1 MTPIKPGPSQ
11 IGSREDRARRLCKSP
26 AALQGL
32 TGIVIP
38 SRKTQ
43 ARHSSQL
50 CSIRGKSGGARPG
63 GEPYRRIGQT
73 SGQLASRRA
82 LRVAEAW
89 RFFSLVRLLIAVALK
104 GDPLIYARADRAA
117 GAGKRQKGI
126 AGALVVLGARSRS
139 DYEIQAVAVGT
150 RLELEK

>member
-1 MTPIKPGPSQ
+1 MTPIKRGPFQ
-11 IGSREDRARRLCKSP
+11 IDSHEDRARRPCRSP
-26 AALQGL
+26 VALQGL
-32 TGIVIP
+32 SGIGIP

-43 ARHSSQL
+43 ARHSGQL

-104 GDPLIYARADRAA
+104 GDPLIYARADRAV